1 MILRE
6 AYNFISTQLTPIF
19 QEQEARSIARLILE
33 NISGLEGISF
43 FLNQAQILTPSQ
55 ELEISQALDKL
66 QKHIPIQHV
75 TGKAWFYSLQFNVN
89 SQVLIPRQETEQLV
103 RLALPQCTAQSQ
115 ILDLCTGSGCI
126 AIALKKNAP
135 SINITAVDV
144 SIPALDIAQQNAQ
157 IHQTEIQFL
166 EQDITLLPQASLNK
180 LWDVIISN
188 PPYIPLA
195 EKESLATQVKNHDP
209 ALALF
214 SPKND
219 DLFFYKA
226 IAHHYLPLLK
236 NTGVM
241 LLEIHAPLAKETAQ
255 IFSSLN
261 FHVKIINDIHERERF
276 LQISHK

>member
-1 MILRE
+1 VILRE
-6 AYNFISTQLTPIF
+6 AYSFISTQLAPIYE
-19 QEQEARSIARLILE
+19 EQEARSIARLVIE

-43 FLNQAQILTPSQ
+43 FLNQGQSLTQPQ
-55 ELEISQALDKL
+55 EIEINLALEKL
-66 QKHIPIQHV
+66 QSNIPIQHV
-75 TGKAWFYSLQFNVN
+75 IGKAWFYSLQFNVN

-103 RLALPQCTAQSQ
+103 RLALPYCKPQSQ

-135 SINITAVDV
+135 SITITAVDV
-144 SIPALDIAQQNAQ
+144 SIPALDIAKQNAQ

-166 EQDITLLPQASLNK
+166 EQDITLFPQSSLNN

-195 EKESLATQVKNHDP
+195 EKESLATHVKNHDP

-214 SPKND
+214 SPAND

-226 IAHHYLPLLK
+226 IAQHYLPLLK

-241 LLEIHAPLAKETAQ
+241 LLEIHTPLAKETAQ

-261 FHVKIINDIHERERF
+261 FQVKIINDIHERERF
-276 LQISHK
+276 LQVSHK